1 MDKKRIQRQ
10 HSPRKILGKTI
21 YNHQIDFPPDQF
33 NIAYDHNDE
42 IKSQSIAGLGEYL
55 KKILLNKTQ
64 QSCHSTT

>member
-1 MDKKRIQRQ
+1 MI
-10 HSPRKILGKTI
+10 
-21 YNHQIDFPPDQF
+21 
-33 NIAYDHNDE
+33 DHNDE